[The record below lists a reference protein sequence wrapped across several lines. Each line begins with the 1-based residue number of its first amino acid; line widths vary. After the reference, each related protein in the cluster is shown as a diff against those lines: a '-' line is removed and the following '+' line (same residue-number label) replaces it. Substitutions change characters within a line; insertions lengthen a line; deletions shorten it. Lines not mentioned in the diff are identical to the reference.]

1 MMVFTESA
9 FMTLAVCFTNFGPYH
24 LARLRA
30 LAARVGSAGLRLIAY
45 EVAGREQ
52 AYPWSPDRNDEP
64 FEWITLFPDRVLE
77 TIAPADCRRAM
88 TMALDRDRPDVLC
101 LVGYVRPES
110 MAAASWARRRRR
122 PAILLS
128 ESQAI
133 DRPRIWWKELIK
145 MQRTRQF
152 DAALVGGPAH
162 RDYLVR
168 LGMSSD
174 RIALGYNA
182 VDNSYFATEVE
193 RWRTSAIG
201 RAGMPTAP
209 YFLTVCRFAPEK
221 NLASLIRA
229 FARYR
234 AQSNPLL
241 AWDLVLCGDGP
252 GSVEVEDA
260 IERSGCASAI
270 HRPGFLQADA
280 LTQWYAQAE
289 AFVLPSL
296 SEPWGLVVNEAAASG
311 LPLLVSARAGCAAT
325 LVPEPKGTTG
335 GQFDPLDLEEMT
347 TKLAWMAGL
356 PQEDRKAMGQRA
368 AHVVADWGPDRFA
381 QGVIEAIELAR
392 AITPRPAHTALTAAS
407 RS

>member
-1 MMVFTESA
+1 
-9 FMTLAVCFTNFGPYH
+9 MTL
-24 LARLRA
+24 
-30 LAARVGSAGLRLIAY
+30 
-45 EVAGREQ
+45 
-52 AYPWSPDRNDEP
+52 
-64 FEWITLFPDRVLE
+64 
-77 TIAPADCRRAM
+77 
-88 TMALDRDRPDVLC
+88 ALDRDQPDVLC

-110 MAAASWARRRRR
+110 MAAANWARRQRR

-133 DRPRIWWKELIK
+133 DRPRIWWKELFK

-162 RDYLVR
+162 RNYLVR
-168 LGMSSD
+168 LGMPSD

-182 VDNSYFATEVE
+182 VDNGYFAIETQ
-193 RWRTSAIG
+193 RWRNSATG
-201 RAGMPTAP
+201 RAGVPAVP

-221 NLASLIRA
+221 NLVRLIRA
-229 FARYR
+229 FTRYR
-234 AQSNPLL
+234 EQSNPLS

-252 GSVEVEDA
+252 GAVEVENA
-260 IERSGCASAI
+260 IARSGCAAAV

-280 LTQWYAQAE
+280 LTRWYAHAE

-325 LVPEPKGTTG
+325 LVPEPEGTTG
-335 GQFDPLDLEEMT
+335 GQFNPLDIEEMT
-347 TKLAWMAGL
+347 TKLAWIAGL
-356 PQEDRKAMGQRA
+356 PAEDRRAMGQRA

-381 QGVIEAIELAR
+381 QGVVEAIKLAR
-392 AITPRPAHTALTAAS
+392 TKMPRAAQTELTASS